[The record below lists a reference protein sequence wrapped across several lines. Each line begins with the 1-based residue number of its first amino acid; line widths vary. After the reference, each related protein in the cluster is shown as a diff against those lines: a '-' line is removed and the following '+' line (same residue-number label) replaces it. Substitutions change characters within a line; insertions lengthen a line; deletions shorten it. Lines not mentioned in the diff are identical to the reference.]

1 MRSVGSVLW
10 CSRNRPLWRPTG
22 VISRW
27 IVVDWR
33 FGVFQRRRSRRPPS
47 CRRRR
52 SITCTPSSL
61 SPQSGYTDRILAHTR
76 TAVSSPDPH
85 SDRDLCTRVMDSL
98 ARRPAPARRARCGH
112 GHHARRRRGP
122 GDGRRAAGAQGPGRG
137 EGRLLVRAG
146 QRTAR
151 AVSTTRARRRLPT
164 GAITPRCAEP

>member
-10 CSRNRPLWRPTG
+10 CSRNRPLWRPTDRG
-22 VISRW
+22 NIEMDRC
-27 IVVDWR
+27 R
-33 FGVFQRRRSRRPPS
+33 LAFRSLSAASQPTTTFMS
-47 CRRRR
+47 
-52 SITCTPSSL
+52 PSSIHHL
-61 SPQSGYTDRILAHTR
+61 YAELAVAAVRVHESDPGTHSDR
-76 TAVSSPDPH
+76 DPH

-98 ARRPAPARRARCGH
+98 TRRPAPARRARCGH
-112 GHHARRRRGP
+112 GRHARRRRGP
-122 GDGRRAAGAQGPGRG
+122 GDGRRAAGAQGPGGR